1 MMQTA
6 AKFGRI
12 KDWIDYMTPLT
23 FVRRAKLMLLTA
35 PAKQWAET
43 FVYLRMRFCR
53 EHSNGYIFSTRFG
66 AAFFDE
72 VEEFLS
78 NNKSLQS
85 ENGQKL
91 GEYDENFNRW
101 LKVAR
106 MIK

>member
-1 MMQTA
+1 MH
-6 AKFGRI
+6 
-12 KDWIDYMTPLT
+12 PLT
-23 FVRRAKLMLLTA
+23 FIRRAQLMLLTT

-43 FVYLRMRFCR
+43 FVLLRMRFYR

-66 AAFFDE
+66 ASFFDE

-78 NNKSLQS
+78 NNKFLQP

-106 MIK
+106 TIK